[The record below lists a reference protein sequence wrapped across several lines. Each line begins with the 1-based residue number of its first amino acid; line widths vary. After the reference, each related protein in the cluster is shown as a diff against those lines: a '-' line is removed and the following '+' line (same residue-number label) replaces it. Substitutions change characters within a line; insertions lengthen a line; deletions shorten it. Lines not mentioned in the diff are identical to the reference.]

1 MPNGDL
7 RNHEH
12 RLQRLVVGIS
22 GASGV
27 IYGIRLLEVLR
38 QIPEVE
44 THLII
49 SGPGRQTILAET
61 EFTVRQVEEMAS
73 VTYDNRD
80 VGAAVA
86 SGSFKTNGM
95 AIAPCSIK
103 TLSALANCYADT
115 LMARAGDV
123 TLKERRPLVVAIRE
137 TPLHV
142 GHLRLM
148 LDLAQMGAI
157 IMPPLPAF
165 YHRPK
170 TLDDII
176 DHTVGRILDRFGLD
190 HSLAQEWPGIR
201 QALRLSCSSPTLPR
215 EVTTGRHSVGRI
227 GNMSL
232 LSMPARQGGQARR
245 EESDGDADAHTGES
259 DFAG

>member
-7 RNHEH
+7 HNHEQ

-27 IYGIRLLEVLR
+27 IYGIRLLQVLHR
-38 QIPEVE
+38 IPEVE

-49 SGPGRQTILAET
+49 SGPGKQTIVAET
-61 EFTVRQVEEMAS
+61 EFSVHHVEEMAS
-73 VTYDNRD
+73 VIYDNRD
-80 VGAAVA
+80 SGATIA
-86 SGSFKTNGM
+86 SGSFKTDGM
-95 AIAPCSIK
+95 VIVPCSIK
-103 TLSALANCYADT
+103 MLSALAHCYADT

-123 TLKERRPLVVAIRE
+123 TLKEKRPLIVAVRE

-165 YHRPK
+165 YHRPV

-176 DHTVGRILDRFGLD
+176 DHTVGRILDKFGLD
-190 HSLAQEWPGIR
+190 HSLAQEWPGIK
-201 QALRLSCSSPTLPR
+201 QALRHRCSSPTSPR
-215 EVTTGRHSVGRI
+215 W
-227 GNMSL
+227 
-232 LSMPARQGGQARR
+232 
-245 EESDGDADAHTGES
+245 
-259 DFAG
+259 